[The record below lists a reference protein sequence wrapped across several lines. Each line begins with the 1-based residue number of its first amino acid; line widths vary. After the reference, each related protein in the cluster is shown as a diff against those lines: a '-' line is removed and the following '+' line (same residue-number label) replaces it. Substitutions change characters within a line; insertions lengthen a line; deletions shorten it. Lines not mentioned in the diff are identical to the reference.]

1 VFYFLYLSGRL
12 PFNVARFLTTMNTL
26 KSDDK
31 PFNPFYIGP
40 HPSRACA
47 IPEIPGQQCS
57 PNCQPPEGQAAPAPR
72 PDAQDAQSVP
82 SGAAGGMLIVGVAN
96 IYSTVEV
103 LAAAAR
109 MGEAGGAGTRAAG
122 ADQAKTGPNNTIC
135 KPYPCM
141 EGARS
146 ESPGCE

>member
-1 VFYFLYLSGRL
+1 
-12 PFNVARFLTTMNTL
+12 MNTL

-40 HPSRACA
+40 HPSKACA

-57 PNCQPPEGQAAPAPR
+57 PNCQPPEGQAKSSPAAHS
-72 PDAQDAQSVP
+72 DGQDPMGVP
-82 SGAAGGMLIVGVAN
+82 SGTAGGMVIVGVAN

-109 MGEAGGAGTRAAG
+109 AGEATGAGTG
-122 ADQAKTGPNNTIC
+122 ADHGPQAPNNTIC

-141 EGARS
+141 EGART
-146 ESPGCE
+146 ESPGCD

>member
-1 VFYFLYLSGRL
+1 
-12 PFNVARFLTTMNTL
+12 MKTL
-26 KSDDK
+26 ESDDK

-40 HPSRACA
+40 HPSKACA
-47 IPEIPGQQCS
+47 IPEIPGRQCS
-57 PNCQPPEGQAAPAPR
+57 PNCQEQVPAATPANRPPSGAVATE
-72 PDAQDAQSVP
+72 AQDANSVP
-82 SGAAGGMLIVGVAN
+82 SGTAGGMLIVGVAN

-109 MGEAGGAGTRAAG
+109 MGGAAGGTGAAAGGAG
-122 ADQAKTGPNNTIC
+122 ADQGTPAPNNTIC

-146 ESPGCE
+146 DSPGCG

>member
-1 VFYFLYLSGRL
+1 
-12 PFNVARFLTTMNTL
+12 MNTL

-40 HPSRACA
+40 HPSKACA
-47 IPEIPGQQCS
+47 IPEIPGKQCS
-57 PNCQPPEGQAAPAPR
+57 PSCQPPEGQASAHPAPAPHR
-72 PDAQDAQSVP
+72 PDGHEAQSVP

-109 MGEAGGAGTRAAG
+109 AGEAGAAGARAAG
-122 ADQAKTGPNNTIC
+122 ADQGKAAPSNTIC

-141 EGARS
+141 EGARVD
-146 ESPGCE
+146 SPGCD

>member
-1 VFYFLYLSGRL
+1 
-12 PFNVARFLTTMNTL
+12 MNTL

-40 HPSRACA
+40 HPSKACA
-47 IPEIPGQQCS
+47 IPEIPGRQCS
-57 PNCQPPEGQAAPAPR
+57 PNCQPPDGQGPSEGQ
-72 PDAQDAQSVP
+72 QQVEAQSVP

-109 MGEAGGAGTRAAG
+109 VGEAGGTRAAG
-122 ADQAKTGPNNTIC
+122 ADHQAPSAPNNTIC

-141 EGARS
+141 EGART
-146 ESPGCE
+146 ESPGCD

>member
-1 VFYFLYLSGRL
+1 
-12 PFNVARFLTTMNTL
+12 MKTL
-26 KSDDK
+26 ESDDK

-40 HPSRACA
+40 HPSKACA
-47 IPEIPGQQCS
+47 IPEIPGRQCS
-57 PNCQPPEGQAAPAPR
+57 PNCQEQVQPAATTTNKSPTGAVASNGSPTEL
-72 PDAQDAQSVP
+72 QDANSVP
-82 SGAAGGMLIVGVAN
+82 TGTAGGMLIVGVAN

-109 MGEAGGAGTRAAG
+109 MGGAAGTGAAAVTG
-122 ADQAKTGPNNTIC
+122 ADQGPPAPSNTIC

-146 ESPGCE
+146 DSPGCG

>member
-1 VFYFLYLSGRL
+1 
-12 PFNVARFLTTMNTL
+12 MKTL
-26 KSDDK
+26 ESDDK

-40 HPSRACA
+40 HPSKACA

-57 PNCQPPEGQAAPAPR
+57 PNCQEHVQPATATNKPPSGATATNAYPT
-72 PDAQDAQSVP
+72 DANSVP
-82 SGAAGGMLIVGVAN
+82 TGAAGGMLIVGMAN

-103 LAAAAR
+103 LAAAAAR
-109 MGEAGGAGTRAAG
+109 MGGAAG
-122 ADQAKTGPNNTIC
+122 AGAGARADQGPPAPGSTIC

-146 ESPGCE
+146 DSPGCG

>member
-1 VFYFLYLSGRL
+1 
-12 PFNVARFLTTMNTL
+12 MNTL

-40 HPSRACA
+40 HPSKACA
-47 IPEIPGQQCS
+47 IPEIPGRQCS
-57 PNCQPPEGQAAPAPR
+57 PSCQPPEGQAAASSAPSDGHQ
-72 PDAQDAQSVP
+72 PTDAQSVP

-109 MGEAGGAGTRAAG
+109 MGEAGGTGAAG
-122 ADQAKTGPNNTIC
+122 AAHQAPSAPNKTIC

-141 EGARS
+141 EGART
-146 ESPGCE
+146 ESPGCD